1 MEKRYGLLGEH
12 LSHSFSPAIHAQL
25 GDYRYE
31 LFERQ
36 ADEVAAFL
44 RTGDF
49 AGLNVTMPYK
59 KTVMAH
65 CHALTPAA
73 RTIGSVNTIVR
84 QRDGTLLGDNTDYAG
99 FRYML
104 RSVGAQVAGKKV
116 LVLGSGGASL
126 TVQAVLRDLDAG
138 EIVVISRRGKDDYH
152 SLHRHA
158 DAQIIVNATP
168 VGMYPD
174 TDASPLSLEGFPRCQ
189 GVFDLIYN
197 PARTKLLL
205 DAERRGILCCNGLGM
220 LVAQAKAAAERFL
233 DRHIPD
239 HRVDEIAQTL
249 ERQTRNLLLV
259 GMPGCGKS
267 TVARALARRLRR
279 PLVDI
284 DHVVEE
290 RCGCSVSELFAREG
304 EETFRRLEH
313 EVIADVCR
321 QSGLVIATG
330 GGAVTRRENHDP
342 ICQNSFTV
350 YLRRDL
356 DLLPLS
362 GRPISLSTS
371 LEELYAARAPLYQA
385 VSDIQADNVTVEGA
399 VSEIIGRLRL

>member
-1 MEKRYGLLGEH
+1 MKKRYGLLGEH

-31 LFERQ
+31 LFERRPE
-36 ADEVAAFL
+36 EVSQFL
-44 RTGDF
+44 QSGDF

-59 KTVMAH
+59 KTVMAF
-65 CHALTPAA
+65 CQTLTPAA
-73 RTIGSVNTIVR
+73 QAIGCVNTIVR
-84 QRDGTLLGDNTDYAG
+84 QADGTLLGDNTDYAG

-104 RSVGAQVAGKKV
+104 RSAGAQVAGKRV

-126 TVQAVLRDLDAG
+126 TVRAVLRDLGAG
-138 EIVVISRRGKDDYH
+138 EIVTISRRGRDNYET
-152 SLHRHA
+152 LHRHA
-158 DAQIIVNATP
+158 DAQIVVNATP
-168 VGMYPD
+168 VGMYPNTGVAPVNLD
-174 TDASPLSLEGFPRCQ
+174 RFPRCE

-197 PARTKLLL
+197 PARTRLLL

-239 HRVDEIAQTL
+239 FRVDEIAQEM

-267 TVARALARRLRR
+267 TVARALAHRLHR

-290 RCGCSVSELFAREG
+290 RCGCSIPELFAREG
-304 EETFRRLEH
+304 EESFRRLEH

-356 DLLPLS
+356 ELLPMS
-362 GRPISLSTS
+362 GRPISLSTTVQD
-371 LEELYAARAPLYQA
+371 LYAARAPLYEA
-385 VSDIQADNVTVEGA
+385 LSDIAADNVTVDEA
-399 VSEIIGRLRL
+399 VSEIIGRLQL